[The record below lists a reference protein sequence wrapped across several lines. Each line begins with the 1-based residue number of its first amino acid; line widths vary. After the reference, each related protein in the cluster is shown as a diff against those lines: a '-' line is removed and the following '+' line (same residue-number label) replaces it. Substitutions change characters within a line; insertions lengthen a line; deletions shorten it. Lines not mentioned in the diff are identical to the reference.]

1 MYNGAIKSMYK
12 PIIFAGVFVVLFT
25 ISTIPNSYGLND
37 YELISEWGSFGISK
51 PGHFSHPQFLTV
63 DDEGN
68 VYITDLGNK
77 RVQKLSSHGEFV
89 TEWGSSGKNQGEFHY
104 PSGITSD
111 KQYVYVSDRELNRV
125 QKFDHS
131 GNFVLEWGSKGVYD
145 GQFLFPNGLVASNDF
160 VYVVDTGN
168 HRIQKFTTNGDFIL
182 SFGSS
187 GTGQGQF
194 ITAIGIDADDEGN
207 LYVTDKGNGKI
218 EKFDSNGNHI
228 ASFKYYGSN
237 YIFSPEGITV
247 DPDGKLIVINSANK
261 RILQLSDDSFYLDIF
276 AQRGPYPDVFK
287 LPNDLA
293 IGINGELIVIDSAS
307 HVIQTFETSYFVTPK
322 TIKSIIDEPLINT
335 PDFKKPTII
344 APPDMV
350 IDASGPL
357 TFVEL
362 GKPIASDES
371 GIKTILNNA
380 PDGLPLGVT
389 TIMWI
394 AFDNQGN
401 SAHSF
406 QVVTVNVCGKSYS
419 EYNRIYGTDEDD
431 IIQGTNLDD
440 LIFALD
446 GNDLIDAGNG
456 DDCVFGGTGDDII
469 YGGNGHDTVNGN
481 HGNDI
486 LKGFSGD
493 DVLYGNEGQDVIDG
507 GEGFDICSLQANE
520 ITINCES

>member
-1 MYNGAIKSMYK
+1 MYNNVIKSMYQSV
-12 PIIFAGVFVVLFT
+12 IFAGIFAAFFA
-25 ISTIPNSYGLND
+25 ISIIPSSYALND
-37 YELISEWGSFGISK
+37 YDLISEWGSFGIAK

-68 VYITDLGNK
+68 VYVTDLGNK
-77 RVQKLSSHGEFV
+77 RVQKLSRDGEFI
-89 TEWGSSGKNQGEFHY
+89 TEWGNSGKQQGEFHY

-111 KQYVYVSDRELNRV
+111 KQYVYVSDRELNRI
-125 QKFDHS
+125 QKFDHD
-131 GNFVLEWGSKGVYD
+131 GNFVSEWGSKGVYE
-145 GQFLFPNGLVASNDF
+145 GQFLFPNGIVSSNDHI
-160 VYVVDTGN
+160 YVVDTGN
-168 HRIQKFTTNGDFIL
+168 HRIQKFTTNGDFVL

-194 ITAIGIDADDEGN
+194 ITAIGIDADNEGN

-228 ASFKYYGSN
+228 TSFKYYGSN
-237 YIFSPEGITV
+237 YIFTPEGITV
-247 DPDGKLIVINSANK
+247 DPDGKLLVINSANK
-261 RILQLSDDSFYLDIF
+261 RILQLSDDSFHLDIF
-276 AQRGPYPDVFK
+276 AQRGPYPDVFT

-293 IGINGELIVIDSAS
+293 FGTNGELIVIDSAS
-307 HVIQTFETSYFVTPK
+307 HVIRTFETSYFVTPK
-322 TIKSIIDEPLINT
+322 NIEPIVDEHQIDSH
-335 PDFKKPTII
+335 DYKKPIII

-357 TFVEL
+357 TFVDL
-362 GKPIASDES
+362 GKPTASDES
-371 GIKTILNNA
+371 GIQTILNNA

-389 TIMWI
+389 NIMWI

-401 SAHSF
+401 SAHSL
-406 QVVTVNVCGKSYS
+406 QVVTVNACGKSYS
-419 EYNRIYGTDEDD
+419 EYNKIYGTSEDD

-440 LIFALD
+440 LIFSLD
-446 GNDLIDAGNG
+446 GNDLVDAGNG

-469 YGGNGHDTVNGN
+469 YGGNGHDTINGN

-493 DVLYGNEGQDVIDG
+493 DTIYGNEGQDVIDG
-507 GEGFDICSLQANE
+507 GEGLDICSLQENE